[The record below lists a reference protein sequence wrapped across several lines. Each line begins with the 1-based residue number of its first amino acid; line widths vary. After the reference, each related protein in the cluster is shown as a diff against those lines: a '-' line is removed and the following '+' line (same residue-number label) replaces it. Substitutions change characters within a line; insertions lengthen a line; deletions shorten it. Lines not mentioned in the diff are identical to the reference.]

1 MKTRYL
7 LSLFLLPFLSCKK
20 DGPGIQPIDIQV
32 NLSYASQELNSQLGV
47 GDVELKLTSQASG
60 NTTVFKPTNGVVV
73 LSGISPGKYDIVA
86 SVTIKQADYNAATG
100 NASPDDVTFNA
111 SIKGQVLD
119 HSSAIELQLMAGV
132 VGDFVIKQIYYAG
145 SHNVDGALFRDQFVE
160 IYNNTDRTLYADSL
174 YIARTWGRQRTDASA
189 VHYQTNGQ
197 LDWSKSVGMTMGTD
211 ANTDYVYLRDLFMI
225 PGNGKTYPVEPG
237 KSIVIAQNA
246 LNHKVPFTNNSGKE
260 VPIKNPDLTV
270 DLSKANF
277 EVHYGDIPGHKLF
290 ATDINNGD
298 VPNMDIIAYDGNDWI
313 LDNLGRD
320 SYVIFKKSNRAEVTA
335 LKSYNEPLLAIP
347 GSGATWYIQLPNDW
361 VMDGVEAQPTLP
373 SSRIPKKLAASL
385 DAGYA
390 FVTAGSYSSQSIIR
404 KVDKTVN
411 GVRRLKDTNNSTE
424 DFVVIKANPWGFA
437 D

>member
-7 LSLFLLPFLSCKK
+7 LPLLLLPFLSCKK

-32 NLSYASQELNSQLGV
+32 NLSYASQELNSQLDLS
-47 GDVELKLTSQASG
+47 DVELKLTSEASG
-60 NTTVFKPTNGVVV
+60 NTTTFKPTNGVVV

-86 SVTIKQADYNAATG
+86 SVTISQADYNAATG
-100 NASPDDVTFNA
+100 NDSPDDVTFNA
-111 SIKGQVLD
+111 SLKGQVLD
-119 HSSAIELQLMAGV
+119 HSSTIELQLMAGI

-174 YIARTWGRQRTDASA
+174 YIARAWGKQDPEPSSK
-189 VHYQTNGQ
+189 HYQPNGQ
-197 LDWSKSVGMTMGTD
+197 LDWSKSVGMTMGAE

-225 PGNGKTYPVEPG
+225 PGTGKTYPVEPG

-260 VPIKNPDLTV
+260 VSVKNPDLTV

-277 EVHYGDIPGHKLF
+277 EVYYGDIPGHKLF
-290 ATDINNGD
+290 ATDINNAD
-298 VPNMDIIAYDGNDWI
+298 VPNMDVISYTGNDWI

-335 LKSYNEPLLAIP
+335 LKSYNEPLLATP
-347 GSGATWYIQLPNDW
+347 SSTAKKYIQLPNDW
-361 VMDGVEAQPTLP
+361 VMDGVEAQPTLA
-373 SSRIPKKLAASL
+373 SDRIPKKLAASL
-385 DAGYA
+385 DAGYT
-390 FVTAGSYSSQSIIR
+390 FVTAGSYSSQAVVR
-404 KVDKTVN
+404 KTDKTVN

-437 D
+437 N